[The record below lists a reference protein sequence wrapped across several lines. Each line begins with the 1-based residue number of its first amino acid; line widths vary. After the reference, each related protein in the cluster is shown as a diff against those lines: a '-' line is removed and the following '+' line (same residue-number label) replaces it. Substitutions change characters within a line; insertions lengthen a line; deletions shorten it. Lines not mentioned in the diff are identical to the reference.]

1 MSKKWK
7 WNIMRTGN
15 RLWIQNYSTESK
27 QRKSFKSNETS
38 RTSSWFL
45 ECSQARWHS
54 ISHLNPK
61 LHYFYFENLIIIFI
75 SDFVSPIRKD
85 NGRLNWVRVKIPSCG
100 NIGRAVAACPE
111 LENMPFYLDRNVDQD
126 IKFGDTASYG
136 LQNNFVTFVILWIL
150 RKFW

>member
-1 MSKKWK
+1 MSQNKEKVS
-7 WNIMRTGN
+7 NRT
-15 RLWIQNYSTESK
+15 RLLGHLHGFWSAHRLDDTVFQIFIENYIVFIL
-27 QRKSFKSNETS
+27 R
-38 RTSSWFL
+38 
-45 ECSQARWHS
+45 
-54 ISHLNPK
+54 
-61 LHYFYFENLIIIFI
+61 LIIIFI

-136 LQNNFVTFVILWIL
+136 LNNRFRTLNFVDSSKTWINNSF
-150 RKFW
+150 KP